1 MLLENCIEVFL
12 CLAAVYAL
20 RRVYTMQRCCL
31 QRESR
36 LLAAR
41 SPSVNIK
48 SHAAA
53 SHETAACNGLMDRTA
68 YIRKALILLH

>member
-1 MLLENCIEVFL
+1 MLLENCIEVFLCLAAVYALRELYRSVL

-36 LLAAR
+36 LLA
-41 SPSVNIK
+41 
-48 SHAAA
+48 
-53 SHETAACNGLMDRTA
+53 TALQPDR
-68 YIRKALILLH
+68 LV